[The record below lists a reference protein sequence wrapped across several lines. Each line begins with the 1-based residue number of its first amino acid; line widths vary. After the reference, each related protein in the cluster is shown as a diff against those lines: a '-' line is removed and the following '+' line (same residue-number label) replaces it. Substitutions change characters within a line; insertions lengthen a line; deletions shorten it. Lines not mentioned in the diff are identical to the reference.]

1 LKCFF
6 SGDHRAG
13 PGTRSD
19 GAQGSPRRRGR
30 LTRPAP
36 RRAFLD
42 LPLADFFAS
51 DPDGRLFA
59 VRWIEGREL
68 ASRLFEM
75 LAGYARLQVS
85 GRSAL
90 ASALGLPADF
100 PSLTLILVSDA
111 VGDAWADVASTL
123 NIPIVGLRVHLLLD
137 GAGDFAGC
145 YFETRFAT
153 GGWRYDRA
161 PGSASPRGP
170 VRETRRRRSLNPLAV
185 YPRDRNRW
193 PPSFVRQPARPI
205 RPPATKVPPRGT
217 PPAVK
222 TSRIPPR
229 RLTDEERLP
238 SACWKACLPQSPDPA
253 GGVRFP
259 PPFASL
265 GGIDLL
271 ATSRQRTMSM
281 SGVSG

>member
-1 LKCFF
+1 LRCFF
-6 SGDHRAG
+6 SGDHRANREHVL
-13 PGTRSD
+13 TALK
-19 GAQGSPRRRGR
+19 GALEGVVGSPVR
-30 LTRPAP
+30 LHDAQ
-36 RRAFLD
+36 FLD

-75 LAGYARLQVS
+75 LAGFARLQVS

-123 NIPIVGLRVHLLLD
+123 NIPIVGLRVHLLVD

-153 GGWRYDRA
+153 GGGVMGSGAAVLGEPSRA
-161 PGSASPRGP
+161 RGETPSPAEPQSARGVSPRSEP
-170 VRETRRRRSLNPLAV
+170 VARPALS
-185 YPRDRNRW
+185 
-193 PPSFVRQPARPI
+193 SRQPATPD
-205 RPPATKVPPRGT
+205 PPPRHLENA
-217 PPAVK
+217 PPGVA
-222 TSRIPPR
+222 SGREDFDDPAA
-229 RLTDEERLP
+229 RLTDEEAASFRL
-238 SACWKACLPQSPDPA
+238 LE
-253 GGVRFP
+253 GVL
-259 PPFASL
+259 ASK
-265 GGIDLL
+265 
-271 ATSRQRTMSM
+271 S
-281 SGVSG
+281 